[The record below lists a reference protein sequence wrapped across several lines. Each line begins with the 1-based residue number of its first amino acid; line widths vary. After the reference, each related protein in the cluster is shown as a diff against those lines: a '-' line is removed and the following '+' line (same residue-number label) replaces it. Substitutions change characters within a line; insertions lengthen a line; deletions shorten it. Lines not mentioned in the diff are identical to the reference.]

1 LFGALREMQSVTM
14 REMRIAVMKEN
25 FLEVMREIGVVELA
39 RS

>member
-1 LFGALREMQSVTM
+1 M